1 MLGVDFFLVYFF
13 LFLAR
18 PLGRVARPGMASLSS
33 PELVDRYAPC
43 GLFSS
48 SFSTDDALHAHTKVV
63 TPYAMK
69 PMLLNPFLFN

>member
-18 PLGRVARPGMASLSS
+18 PLGRAARPGMASLSS

-48 SFSTDDALHAHTKVV
+48 SFSTDDALHRHTKVLKL
-63 TPYAMK
+63 YAM
-69 PMLLNPFLFN
+69 P